1 MASVVL
7 SNNANSTLDG
17 INLMWNVSGMS
28 ALNEI
33 TLIYYKNIAN
43 SDIQSLDVSPNNS
56 TLNLNLDSGASYSF
70 QLQVT
75 DVSPLTQYSNTLV
88 LTAPYSLTPPVI
100 ASFVGSD
107 NKVDLVVNN
116 NGNSLTVQDS
126 VEFICKKTD
135 NSIFWIIKPFQPS
148 GNYSLSASDNIL
160 FVNNQ
165 SYRIACMFQP
175 SLSNALYNSPS
186 DMSNSMTV
194 TPSNLPN
201 DPTNVALSSVG
212 VDLPALQVTWNKPSD
227 FADWS
232 NNFSIVVRLHN
243 LDNGVDEFAN
253 LLTDVQTYTFNN
265 VAYLAPHQAYVQYVN
280 QFGVSSE
287 VPSNTVTPT
296 TKPDAPTLGAID
308 EGDDQMTL
316 NWIPPSYDGNS
327 EITSYK
333 IFRTS
338 QGNPVALL
346 ATVAGDVLTYLD
358 TGMGNGGP
366 ARVYYVSAVNAIGE
380 SVSSNGQS
388 GIAYGDCAVTNVVI
402 NGKQL
407 QMTFSPNGRPIEKIF
422 IVALDSNPSEAD
434 QPENFFYEVPTGSIS
449 GLSNG
454 TFNLSKTF
462 STFSDNISFYCV
474 IANNSVSSSF
484 LKSA

>member
-165 SYRIACMFQP
+165 SYRIACMYQP

-212 VDLPALQVTWNKPSD
+212 VDLPALQVT
-227 FADWS
+227 
-232 NNFSIVVRLHN
+232 
-243 LDNGVDEFAN
+243 
-253 LLTDVQTYTFNN
+253 
-265 VAYLAPHQAYVQYVN
+265 
-280 QFGVSSE
+280 
-287 VPSNTVTPT
+287 
-296 TKPDAPTLGAID
+296 
-308 EGDDQMTL
+308 
-316 NWIPPSYDGNS
+316 
-327 EITSYK
+327 
-333 IFRTS
+333 
-338 QGNPVALL
+338 
-346 ATVAGDVLTYLD
+346 
-358 TGMGNGGP
+358 
-366 ARVYYVSAVNAIGE
+366 
-380 SVSSNGQS
+380 
-388 GIAYGDCAVTNVVI
+388 
-402 NGKQL
+402 
-407 QMTFSPNGRPIEKIF
+407 
-422 IVALDSNPSEAD
+422 
-434 QPENFFYEVPTGSIS
+434 
-449 GLSNG
+449 
-454 TFNLSKTF
+454 
-462 STFSDNISFYCV
+462 
-474 IANNSVSSSF
+474 
-484 LKSA
+484 